1 MRKLLA
7 IAFILLT
14 FNVLKAQVQVR
25 ELPRMGY
32 EQRIRSCLDTMK
44 IVDTHEHLESQKGI
58 AASPMCD
65 FMLLLHQY
73 SDDDIKSAGM
83 SKPTFATLLKDSLT
97 VMQKWGILKPYW
109 EKSFNTSYNR
119 AVLLTSDSLF
129 GIKNLDETTVT
140 ELSKRIKKAYQSDW
154 YNTILKEK
162 CNIEFLIN
170 DGTDRSFG
178 DTSMMRY
185 TQHFYYTQINSKKK
199 LDQLSRESGN
209 PILSIDD
216 LDQALKK
223 EFDKRV
229 KTGFTC
235 VKISDAY
242 FRSLYFEDVS
252 KEKAGEVFDLVL
264 QGQEKELP
272 IETIKPLSDYMMH
285 RILDLALKYN
295 KPVQIHTGLQAGDG
309 NYIMNSNPALLANLF
324 LKYRDVQFALFH
336 GGYPY
341 GGELASLAKNFRN
354 VYIDLC
360 WLYIISPSYSE
371 RYLHEWLETVPA
383 SKILGFGGDYENV
396 ENIYGHLLFARQI
409 VSNVLT
415 AKVKDG
421 YFTEAE
427 AIRIAGMIMH
437 DNAVNLFRLK

>member
-1 MRKLLA
+1 
-7 IAFILLT
+7 
-14 FNVLKAQVQVR
+14 
-25 ELPRMGY
+25 
-32 EQRIRSCLDTMK
+32 
-44 IVDTHEHLESQKGI
+44 
-58 AASPMCD
+58 
-65 FMLLLHQY
+65 
-73 SDDDIKSAGM
+73 
-83 SKPTFATLLKDSLT
+83 
-97 VMQKWGILKPYW
+97 
-109 EKSFNTSYNR
+109 
-119 AVLLTSDSLF
+119 
-129 GIKNLDETTVT
+129 
-140 ELSKRIKKAYQSDW
+140 
-154 YNTILKEK
+154 
-162 CNIEFLIN
+162 
-170 DGTDRSFG
+170 
-178 DTSMMRY
+178 
-185 TQHFYYTQINSKKK
+185 
-199 LDQLSRESGN
+199 
-209 PILSIDD
+209 
-216 LDQALKK
+216 
-223 EFDKRV
+223 
-229 KTGFTC
+229 

-264 QGQEKELP
+264 QGQDKEFP
-272 IETIKPLSDYMMH
+272 METIKPLSDYMMH
-285 RILDLALKYN
+285 RILDLALRYS

-409 VSNVLT
+409 VSKVLT

-437 DNAVNLFRLK
+437 DNAVNLFRLR